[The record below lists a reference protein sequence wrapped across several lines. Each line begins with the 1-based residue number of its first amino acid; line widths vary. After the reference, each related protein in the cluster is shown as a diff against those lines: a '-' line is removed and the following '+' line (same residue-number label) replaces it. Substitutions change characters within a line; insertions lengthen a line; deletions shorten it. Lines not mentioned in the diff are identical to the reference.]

1 MTAGLRQDKRGK
13 PMANSDIK
21 ATFRTLY
28 REKAYAL
35 INLCGLSLAVACC
48 LILSLYLRSEL
59 TYDQH
64 NTRHKQIYRVEQE
77 INVNGT
83 PTNFALTSIA
93 LGPVLKQ
100 NFPDVK
106 DYVRFRAPSDMKFL
120 ITIEGKKL
128 FWDKIYYCDA
138 NVFEI
143 FTHEFI
149 YGDPKSAMIDPA
161 SAAVSESFA
170 RKYFGDANPVGKT
183 LLADLYPTMP
193 RKITAVFRDLPE
205 NTHMKYN
212 ALFRDPNTVSYTPNP
227 RQLLGIGYYT
237 YLIMPEN
244 YNVEAFKTIGDSLFS
259 RFMAELVRGQNI
271 KWRGWVQPLAAIHLN
286 SDVGYDLPTGNKYYV
301 YGFFAVAL
309 FILLVACIN
318 YVNLAMARG
327 AKRAKEIGMR
337 KILGISRTHL
347 VFRFLSESVFF
358 SLIAVFVG
366 TVLVD
371 LVLRLTPI
379 DMLFGKPLGFNVLNE
394 PMLLAWILGFGLI
407 IGLIAGIYPAVY
419 LSSIPP
425 LTALAT
431 VGRRKKGSFRLRQ
444 SLVLLQFTV
453 SVVVIACTF
462 IMALQ
467 MRYISHKPLGFDK
480 QNRII
485 VTLTGKDVV
494 LKWQQLRTELL
505 KNSHVLGVTASSQMI
520 GVGQDLP
527 TSGGAVENKDGVPET
542 MILNN
547 IQVDDNFTQTMGMQL
562 VTGRDFTKKLLTDV
576 GSSFLVNETMVKT
589 KGWQEPLGRR
599 ILGLDAGATQAS
611 GKVIGVLKDFHFKS
625 LHAPV
630 EPFVISPFA
639 KGFDFDTIS
648 EEQSAALRF
657 VMVLHLSPDN
667 VQQTLGYIQQKF
679 NQFDPRHPFEYRF
692 LDEAIDAMYMSETR
706 LMRMTGIFSGICI
719 FISCLGLFGLVAY
732 STEQRTKEIGIR
744 KVLGASTSQI
754 IMMLAR
760 NILLLVLAGAIIASI
775 IAYYATSEWLT
786 SFAYRIGTNPLI
798 FVISAAIVIAVAFIT
813 IALQSYKTA
822 QSNPARSLRYE

>member
-1 MTAGLRQDKRGK
+1 
-13 PMANSDIK
+13 MANSDIK

-35 INLCGLSLAVACC
+35 INLCGLSLAIACC
-48 LILSLYLRSEL
+48 LILGLYLRNEL
-59 TYDQH
+59 TYDRH
-64 NTRHKQIYRVEQE
+64 NTLHKQIYRVEQE
-77 INVNGT
+77 ITVNGT
-83 PTNFALTSIA
+83 PTNFAFTSIA
-93 LGPVLKQ
+93 MGPVLKQ
-100 NFPDVK
+100 NFPEVK
-106 DYVRFRAPSDMKFL
+106 DYVRLRAPSDQKFL

-138 NVFEI
+138 NIFEI
-143 FTHEFI
+143 FTHRFI
-149 YGDPKSAMIDPA
+149 YGDPKSALKDPT

-170 RKYFGDANPVGKT
+170 RKYFGDANPIGKT

-227 RQLLGIGYYT
+227 RQLLGINYYT
-237 YLIMPEN
+237 FLIMPEN
-244 YNVEAFKTIGDSLFS
+244 YNVEAFKTVGDSLFT
-259 RFMAELVRGQNI
+259 RFMAELVGGQNI
-271 KWRGWVQPLAAIHLN
+271 KWRGWVQPLADIHLN
-286 SDVGYDLPTGNKYYV
+286 SNVGYDLPTGNKYYV
-301 YGFFAVAL
+301 YGFSAVAL

-337 KILGISRTHL
+337 KILGISRIHL

-358 SLIAVFVG
+358 SLIAVIVG
-366 TVLVD
+366 IVLVT
-371 LVLRLTPI
+371 LVLRLTPV
-379 DMLFGKPLGFNVLNE
+379 DLLFGKPLGLNLLNE
-394 PMLLAWILGFGLI
+394 PLLLAWILGFGLFV
-407 IGLIAGIYPAVY
+407 GLIAGIYPAVY

-425 LTALAT
+425 LTALAS
-431 VGRRKKGSFRLRQ
+431 VRGGRKGGSRLRQ

-453 SVVVIACTF
+453 SVVVIAWTI

-467 MRYISHKPLGFDK
+467 MRYVSQKPLGFDK

-494 LKWQQLRTELL
+494 LKYQQLKTELL
-505 KNSHVLGVTASSQMI
+505 KNSHVQGVTASSHMI

-527 TSGGAVENKDGVPET
+527 TSGAQVEGKAGGREM

-547 IQVDDNFTQTMGMQL
+547 IQVDDNFISTMGMQL
-562 VTGRDFTKKLLTDV
+562 IRGRDFTKRLLTDV
-576 GSSFLVNETMVKT
+576 GSSFVVNETLAKS
-589 KGWQEPLGRR
+589 KGWQEPLGK
-599 ILGLDAGATQAS
+599 IIGTDAGATFAD

-625 LHAPV
+625 LHVVV

-639 KGFDFDTIS
+639 KDFDFSTIS

-657 VMVLHLSPDN
+657 VMVLHLSPDD
-667 VQQTLGYIQQKF
+667 VQQTLGFIQQKF
-679 NQFDPRHPFEYRF
+679 SQFDPRHPFEYKF
-692 LDEAIDAMYMSETR
+692 LDDAIDAMYMSETR

-732 STEQRTKEIGIR
+732 TTEQRTREIGIR
-744 KVLGASTSQI
+744 KVLGASALQI
-754 IMMLAR
+754 IVMLAR
-760 NILLLVLAGAIIASI
+760 NIVLLVLAGAVIASI
-775 IAYYATSEWLT
+775 VAYYAASEWLT
-786 SFAYRIGTNPLI
+786 SFAYRIGIHPLVFI
-798 FVISAAIVIAVAFIT
+798 VSALAVIAVAFIT
-813 IALQSYKTA
+813 IALQSYRTA
-822 QSNPARSLRYE
+822 QSNPARTLRYE

>member
-1 MTAGLRQDKRGK
+1 
-13 PMANSDIK
+13 MASSDLI
-21 ATFRTLY
+21 ATLRTLY

-35 INLCGLSLAVACC
+35 INLCGLSLAIACC
-48 LILSLYLRSEL
+48 LILGLYLRSEL

-64 NTRHKQIYRVEQE
+64 NTRHKQIFRVEQE
-77 INVNGT
+77 ITVNGT

-93 LGPVLKQ
+93 MGPILKQ
-100 NFPDVK
+100 NFPEVK
-106 DYVRFRAPSDMKFL
+106 DYVRLRAPSDQKFL

-128 FWDKIYYCDA
+128 FWNKIYYCDA
-138 NVFEI
+138 NIFEI
-143 FTHEFI
+143 FTHKFI
-149 YGDPKSAMIDPA
+149 YGDPKSALSDPA

-170 RKYFGDANPVGKT
+170 RKYFGDANPIGKT

-212 ALFRDPNTVSYTPNP
+212 ALFRDPNTVAYTPNP
-227 RQLLGIGYYT
+227 RQLLSIGYYT
-237 YLIMPEN
+237 FLIMPGN
-244 YNVEAFKTIGDSLFS
+244 YNVGAFKAVADSLFS
-259 RFMAELVRGQNI
+259 RFMADNVRGENI
-271 KWRGWVQPLAAIHLN
+271 KWRGWVRPLADIHLN

-301 YGFFAVAL
+301 YGFSAVAA

-347 VFRFLSESVFF
+347 VFRFLSESILF
-358 SLIAVFVG
+358 SLIAMIVG
-366 TVLVD
+366 LVLVK

-379 DMLFGKPLGFNVLNE
+379 DLLFGKPLGLNLLNE
-394 PMLLAWILGFGLI
+394 PLLLVWMAGLGLVV
-407 IGLIAGIYPAVY
+407 GLIAGIYPAVY

-425 LTALAT
+425 LTALAS
-431 VGRRKKGSFRLRQ
+431 VRGGRKGNYRLRQ

-453 SVVVIACTF
+453 SVVVIACTLV
-462 IMALQ
+462 MALQ
-467 MRYISHKPLGFDK
+467 MRYVSHKPLGFDK

-494 LKWQQLRTELL
+494 LKYQQLKGELL

-527 TSGGAVENKDGVPET
+527 TSGARIEAKTGGREM

-547 IQVDDNFTQTMGMQL
+547 IQVDDNFISTMGMQL
-562 VTGRDFTKKLLTDV
+562 VRGRDFTKKLLTDT
-576 GSSFLVNETMVKT
+576 GSSFVVNDTLVKN
-589 KGWQEPLGRR
+589 KGWQEPLGKR
-599 ILGLDAGATQAS
+599 ISVDAGASFAD
-611 GKVIGVLKDFHFKS
+611 GKVIGVLRDFHYKS
-625 LHAPV
+625 LHIPV
-630 EPFVISPFA
+630 EPFIISPFA
-639 KGFDFDTIS
+639 KGYDFSTIS

-657 VMVLHLSPDN
+657 VMIVHLAPDQ

-679 NQFDPRHPFEYRF
+679 NQFDPRHPFEYQF
-692 LDEAIDAMYMSETR
+692 LDEAVDAMYMSETR

-719 FISCLGLFGLVAY
+719 FISCLGLFGLAAY
-732 STEQRTKEIGIR
+732 TTEQRTKEIGIR
-744 KVLGASTSQI
+744 RVLGASASQI
-754 IMMLAR
+754 ILMLAR
-760 NILLLVLAGAIIASI
+760 NILLLVLSGAIIASI
-775 IAYYATSEWLT
+775 VAFYAIREWLT
-786 SFAYRIGTNPLI
+786 SFAYRVDINPLI
-798 FVISAAIVIAVAFIT
+798 FLISAAIVIAVAFGT

-822 QSNPARSLRYE
+822 QGNLARTLRYE